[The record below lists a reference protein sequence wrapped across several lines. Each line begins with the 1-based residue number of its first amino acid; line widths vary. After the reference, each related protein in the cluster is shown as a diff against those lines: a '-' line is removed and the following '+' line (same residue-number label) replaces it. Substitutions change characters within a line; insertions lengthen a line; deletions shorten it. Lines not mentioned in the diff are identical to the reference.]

1 MASARASARV
11 AQPHSRQRPRP
22 RPARAGYFLTKIFHP
37 NISKAGEI
45 CVNTLKRDWKEDI
58 ALGHIMA
65 VIRCLLIN
73 PFPESALN
81 DDAAKLFMED
91 YAEYAKQARLMCE
104 IHARPKLADRINGNA
119 EADGSAGADG
129 SQQQKKQR
137 PGADAE
143 QALLDKKKLEKKKS
157 LKRL

>member
-1 MASARASARV
+1 M
-11 AQPHSRQRPRP
+11 
-22 RPARAGYFLTKIFHP
+22 
-37 NISKAGEI
+37 GEI
-45 CVNTLKRDWKEDI
+45 CVNTLKRDWKDDI

-91 YAEYAKQARLMCE
+91 YTEYAKQARLMCE
-104 IHARPKLADRINGNA
+104 IHARPKLADRPSRNA
-119 EADGSAGADG
+119 EADGSTSGDG
-129 SQQQKKQR
+129 TQQQKKQR
-137 PGADAE
+137 PGAE
-143 QALLDKKKLEKKKS
+143 QALIDKKKLEKKKS

>member
-1 MASARASARV
+1 M
-11 AQPHSRQRPRP
+11 
-22 RPARAGYFLTKIFHP
+22 TKIFHP
-37 NISKAGEI
+37 NISKAGEV

-91 YAEYAKQARLMCE
+91 YKEYAKQARLLCD
-104 IHARPKLADRINGNA
+104 IHARPKLQDRTSGNA
-119 EADGSAGADG
+119 EAHGSSGADG
-129 SQQQKKQR
+129 SQQPKKQR

-143 QALLDKKKLEKKKS
+143 QALIDKKKLEKKKS

>member
-1 MASARASARV
+1 V
-11 AQPHSRQRPRP
+11 
-22 RPARAGYFLTKIFHP
+22 
-37 NISKAGEI
+37 SKTGEI

-58 ALGHIMA
+58 ALGHIMQ

-81 DDAAKLFMED
+81 EEAAKLFMED
-91 YAEYAKQARLMCE
+91 YEEYAKQARLICD
-104 IHARPKLADRINGNA
+104 IHARPKLVDRLNGNA
-119 EADGSAGADG
+119 EAGEPGGSADG

-137 PGADAE
+137 PGME
-143 QALLDKKKLEKKKS
+143 SKTLIDKKKLEKKKS